1 MNRRDIVVC
10 LLCSAVLLGRAH
22 AQQTGK
28 GYHVAVVS
36 PNAQPSDLSE
46 ASHDQAMAR
55 FWGAFFGELHR
66 LGYVEAKN
74 LVVERYSGE
83 GRVERLR
90 DLASGVVRRNPDLIY
105 AVGPDV
111 LLAFKAAT
119 TTIPIVGI
127 TNDPVALGIVPSL
140 SRPGGNITGSS
151 VEVGPEI
158 WGKRLELL
166 NEAVPKL
173 SRLGFILT
181 TTSLGQRGLALLT
194 DASRER
200 GITLVGS
207 PLHSPISEVAY
218 RQSFATMSQA
228 GADAVFVGDEP
239 EHFVHQRLIAELAE
253 TSRLPTVYPWR
264 EGVEAGGFM
273 AYAFELLDLQRH
285 NADIIAKILAGAKPG
300 DIPFYQTHKFELSFN
315 LKTAKV
321 LGIKIPGFLLA
332 VADEVID

>member
-1 MNRRDIVVC
+1 MNRRAIVVY
-10 LLCSAVLLGRAH
+10 LLSSTILLGRVH

-28 GYHVAVVS
+28 VYHVAVVS
-36 PNAQPSDLSE
+36 PNAQLSDMSE

-55 FWGAFFGELHR
+55 FWGAFFGDLR
-66 LGYVEAKN
+66 RSGYVEGKN

-83 GRVERLR
+83 GRVERFR

-151 VEVGPEI
+151 VDVGPDI

-173 SRLGFILT
+173 SRLGFIIT
-181 TTSLGQRGLALLT
+181 TTSLGQHGLALLT

-207 PLHSPISEVAY
+207 PLNSPISEAVY
-218 RQSFATMSQA
+218 RQSFATMAQQ

-239 EHFVHQRLIAELAE
+239 EHFIYVRLIAELAE

-273 AYAFELLDLQRH
+273 AYAFELLDLFRYS
-285 NADIIAKILAGAKPG
+285 ADIIAKILAGAKPG
-300 DIPFYQTHKFELSFN
+300 DIPFYQARKFELSFN
-315 LKTAKV
+315 LKTAKA
-321 LGIKIPGFLLA
+321 LGIEIPGFLLA
-332 VADEVID
+332 RADELID

>member
-10 LLCSAVLLGRAH
+10 LLCSAVLLGRVH

-28 GYHVAVVS
+28 VYHVAVIG
-36 PNAQPSDLSE
+36 PNVQPSDMSE

-55 FWGAFFGELHR
+55 LFGAFFGELRR
-66 LGYVEAKN
+66 LGYVEGKN

-83 GRVERLR
+83 GHVERLR

-105 AVGPDV
+105 AVGPDL

-127 TNDPVALGIVPSL
+127 TSDPVALGIAPSL
-140 SRPGGNITGSS
+140 SRPGGNITGSC
-151 VEVGPEI
+151 VDVGPDI

-166 NEAVPKL
+166 NEAVPML
-173 SRLGFILT
+173 SRLGFII
-181 TTSLGQRGLALLT
+181 TTSSLGERGLALLT
-194 DASRER
+194 EASRER
-200 GITLVGS
+200 GLSLVGS
-207 PLHSPISEVAY
+207 PLQSPISEAAY
-218 RQSFATMSQA
+218 RQSFATMA
-228 GADAVFVGDEP
+228 REGADAVFVGDEP
-239 EHFVHQRLIAELAE
+239 EHFIHLRLIAELADA
-253 TSRLPTVYPWR
+253 SRLPTVYAWR

-273 AYAFELLDLQRH
+273 AYAFEVLDLYRH

-300 DIPFYQTHKFELSFN
+300 DIPFYEARKFELSFN
-315 LKTAKV
+315 LKTAKA

-332 VADEVID
+332 VADEVIE